1 MRLLLLECA
10 LVSLSLCWLSLP
22 AGGVQTVAVDGGVFW
37 EAESYDQLLSGQDF
51 AQITAE
57 TQASGGNMLIGMFR
71 PGAIRYQL
79 SIPAAGTY
87 ALWMRYA
94 APSDATTH
102 ISFGAA
108 DESALQPVK
117 VRMTSQKLD
126 APGAYQW
133 ARLGQ
138 FDLPA
143 GNTFFVLGQGPLRP
157 DCFLLTPQ
165 LEAQVD
171 DAVLEA
177 VARAKEAPR
186 GEKLPELTHSRAI
199 TQHPQWLRQA
209 MRPCY
214 AHFEWDP
221 RNTPESWCE
230 KAARAGANCIF
241 GAGEMPAGELDGAL
255 KRYDFSN
262 ISRMPAFQFPEG
274 YDLSFSWVKRYA
286 DAAHAHGLKIVIYD
300 GAYRTLDPI
309 LLEHPDWRQMDAEGR
324 PFADGF
330 GSWCSPYRQA
340 WIDRWVKVARE
351 SGLDG
356 IMIDMMFT
364 GPNGGDYSPWTVKA
378 FKERFGVE
386 PPREAD
392 YRNLT
397 WQRWIDFQSW
407 VREEALLDLTEALHA
422 VNPEIAVIPNQTKGW
437 IFSGVTRT
445 FLSTRAAR
453 CADGLLEEM
462 GWDYKHNWNRPWA
475 WPVGAQFQNLFLTC
489 RTRPGYGQ
497 MWHMVLNFP
506 QVHTEALAYSMLA
519 NGAAPGVVT
528 GGNWPQMEAVWR
540 HIKGCEPWIEEAD
553 LTPWMALHFSENT
566 LNWYAN
572 ARGSDAY
579 MAYMKNVF
587 GLFQAAL
594 ELHLPVEIITDDD
607 LADPQKL
614 ARYATVCLPNSA
626 CLSDAQVAALV
637 EYVKGGGGLMA
648 TFETGSYDEDG
659 TRRTA
664 SALEALTGVRTS
676 GAVASDSW
684 SFPLASA
691 THPMLQHPDIQQAG
705 GWRQGFLDPS
715 PVATLFAGPKE
726 RGVSAVAVT
735 RPPEDAF
742 TLPLQG
748 AGTPKAPFAPQDA
761 SFKTLIARTVGQGK
775 VVYFPID
782 LGHAYYVFNHPLN
795 RRLIGQALQWTA
807 ATAPPLQTD
816 APMLLQTVPWQ
827 KGSARVVHL
836 LNDIS
841 SFGRAAAPNPEAFT
855 AFRSEVIPL
864 HDVTVSVPGT
874 FTEALWLPEGST
886 LPVTAADGWT
896 KTTVPR
902 VDIHGIVV
910 FR

>member
-1 MRLLLLECA
+1 MQPSLLVCIIAVLG
-10 LVSLSLCWLSLP
+10 LCWFASP
-22 AGGVQTVAVDGGVFW
+22 ALATPAVLVNGGLFW
-37 EAESYDQLLSGQDF
+37 EAENYDRLLADQQF
-51 AQITAE
+51 AQVTAE
-57 TQASGGNMLIGMFR
+57 PLASGGNMLTGMYQ
-71 PGAIRYQL
+71 PGAIRYNL
-79 SIPAAGTY
+79 SLPAAGVY

-102 ISFGAA
+102 LGFGVT
-108 DESALQPVK
+108 DEAALQAVK
-117 VRMTSQKLD
+117 VPVTLRKLD

-138 FDLPA
+138 FELPA
-143 GNTFFVLGQGPLRP
+143 GDTFFVLGQGPLRP

-171 DAVLEA
+171 DGVLEA
-177 VARAKEAPR
+177 VAVAKEAPR
-186 GEKLPELTHSRAI
+186 GVKLPKLTHSRAI
-199 TQHPQWLRQA
+199 TQHPQWLRKA
-209 MRPCY
+209 LRPCY
-214 AHFEWDP
+214 AHFEWDA

-230 KAARAGANCIF
+230 KAAQAGANCIF
-241 GAGEMPAGELDGAL
+241 GAGEIPAGELNGAL
-255 KRYDFSN
+255 KRFDFSN
-262 ISRMPAFQFPEG
+262 ISRVPPFEFPEG
-274 YDLSFSWVKRYA
+274 YDLSFRWAKRYV
-286 DAAHAHGLKIVIYD
+286 DAAHANGLKMVLYD
-300 GAYRTLDPI
+300 GAHRTLDPL
-309 LLEHPDWRQMDAEGR
+309 LLEHPDWRQVDAAGR
-324 PFADGF
+324 TYPDGF

-351 SGLDG
+351 SGMDG
-356 IMIDMMFT
+356 VMIDMMFT

-378 FKERFGVE
+378 FTERFGVE
-386 PPREAD
+386 PPRQAD

-397 WQRWIDFQSW
+397 WQRWIEFQTW
-407 VREEALLDLTEALHA
+407 VREEALVDLTEALHA

-437 IFSGVTRT
+437 IFSAVASN

-462 GWDYKHNWNRPWA
+462 GWDYKHKWNRPWA
-475 WPVGAQFQNLFLTC
+475 WPLGAQFQNLFLTC

-497 MWHMVLNFP
+497 MWHVILNFP
-506 QVHTEALAYSMLA
+506 EVHTQALAYSMLA

-528 GGNWPQMEAVWR
+528 GGNWPQMERIWR
-540 HIKGCEPWIEEAD
+540 HVQGCEEWMEGAE

-572 ARGSDAY
+572 ARGADAY
-579 MAYMKNVF
+579 MAYMENIF
-587 GLFQAAL
+587 GMFQAAL

-626 CLSDAQVAALV
+626 CLSDAQAAALAG
-637 EYVKGGGGLMA
+637 YVQGGGGLVA

-659 TRRTA
+659 TRRA
-664 SALEALTGVRTS
+664 APALEGLTGVRQS
-676 GAVASDSW
+676 GAVEADSW
-684 SFPLASA
+684 GFPLSSA
-691 THPMLQHPDIQQAG
+691 THPMLQHPDIQDAG
-705 GWRQGFLDPS
+705 GWRQGFLDRS
-715 PVATLFAGPKE
+715 PVATLYTGPKE
-726 RGVSAVAVT
+726 RCVSAVAVSP
-735 RPPEDAF
+735 PPEDAF

-748 AGTPKAPFAPQDA
+748 PAAGKVPFAPEGA
-761 SFKTLIARTVGQGK
+761 TFRALLARSVGQGRIA
-775 VVYFPID
+775 YFPVD

-816 APMLLQTVPWQ
+816 GPMILQTVAWQ

-864 HDVTVSVPGT
+864 REVTVGVPGT
-874 FTEALWLPEGST
+874 FSQALWLPEGAT
-886 LPVTAADGWT
+886 LPVTATDGWT
-896 KTTVPR
+896 QTTVPR
-902 VDIHGIVV
+902 VGLHGVVV